1 GWFKM
6 TNVKNK
12 QQRALDLQKKAVKLH
27 VRTLLNQREALSKIP
42 NQQVINGDEWL
53 DEMVKIGEKLLEIY
67 IKYLAT
73 DEWVYA
79 QLTEQAP
86 HCLLDVEGEQAMFEE
101 LRQWANS

>member
-1 GWFKM
+1 MDNIKD
-6 TNVKNK
+6 K
-12 QQRALDLQKKAVKLH
+12 QQRALKLQKEAVKLH
-27 VRTLLNQREALSKIP
+27 ARTLLNQRDALAKIP
-42 NQQVINGDEWL
+42 SQQVVDGDEWL

-86 HCLLDVEGEQAMFEE
+86 HCLLDVEGERAMFEE

>member
-1 GWFKM
+1 MNNIKD
-6 TNVKNK
+6 K
-12 QQRALDLQKKAVKLH
+12 QQRALKLQKEAVKLH
-27 VRTLLNQREALSKIP
+27 ARTLLNQRDALAKLP
-42 NQQVINGDEWL
+42 QQQVIDGEEWL

-73 DEWVYA
+73 DKWVYN

-101 LRQWANS
+101 LRQWANN